1 MAPDSKLALVVFFGG
16 LGDSSVERLV
26 GGARWAAT
34 RDSIDAA
41 LESGHYG
48 RVVLVTDDDGVV
60 AESPGVT
67 IDLDDG
73 DFHFGRRLAGVIRRY
88 ELDRIVYMGGG
99 SIPLFG
105 AADFAGIGKVLAG
118 GGTALTNNRYS
129 SDVIGWTST
138 VDTLRLVEQVDR
150 DNALAPL
157 LAEKAGLDVQELPRT
172 AQSLFDI
179 DAPTDVL
186 VLKLSG
192 VGGLHLREYTN
203 SVDVDIS
210 AYERTLPLFLNR
222 ENQII
227 VAGRVGSHTWRY
239 LETETACRVRLFAE
253 ERGMEA
259 DGRAA
264 AGTARSLLGYY
275 LDSVGVERAVETLA
289 KLGDAAFIDTRVLA
303 AHAGA
308 RPSREDRFLSDL
320 GRWEEIEDPFLRELT
335 KGAAAATIPVLLGG
349 HSLMSG
355 ALMLLN
361 ETAWRLRDEGR
372 L

>member
-1 MAPDSKLALVVFFGG
+1 MTFDSKPTLVVFLGG

-41 LESGHYG
+41 LEGDSYG
-48 RVVLVTDDDGVV
+48 RAVLVTDGDGVF
-60 AESPGVT
+60 ADSPGVT
-67 IDLDDG
+67 IDLDNG

-105 AADFAGIGKVLAG
+105 AADFARIAETVSG
-118 GGTALTNNRYS
+118 GATLTNNRYS
-129 SDVIGWTST
+129 SDVVGWTSSE
-138 VDTLRLVEQVDR
+138 DTLRLIEHAER
-150 DNALAPL
+150 DNVLAPL
-157 LAEKAGLDVQELPRT
+157 LAEKAGLDIQELPRT

-179 DAPTDVL
+179 DAPTDVA
-186 VLKLSG
+186 VLMLSG
-192 VGGLHLREYTN
+192 VGGPYIREYTA
-203 SVDVDIS
+203 SVDLDIN
-210 AYERTLPLFLNR
+210 AYEQTLPLFLNR

-239 LETETACRVRLFAE
+239 LESETACRVRLFAE

-259 DGRAA
+259 DGRAD
-264 AGTARSLLGYY
+264 AGTARSLLGHH
-275 LDSVGVERAVETLA
+275 LAAVGVERFFQTLA
-289 KLGDAAFIDTRVLA
+289 DLGDAAFIDSRVLA

-308 RPSREDRFLSDL
+308 RPTRQDRFLSDL
-320 GRWEEIEDPFLRELT
+320 GRWQQIDDPFLRDLT
-335 KGAAAATIPVLLGG
+335 KAAASATIPVLLGG

-355 ALMLLN
+355 ALMLMN